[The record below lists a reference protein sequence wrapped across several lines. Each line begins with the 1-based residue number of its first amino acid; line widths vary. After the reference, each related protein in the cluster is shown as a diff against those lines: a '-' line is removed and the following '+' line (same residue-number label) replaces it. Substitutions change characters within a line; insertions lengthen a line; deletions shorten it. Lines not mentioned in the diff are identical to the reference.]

1 MTEDKA
7 VAVDMFLYLLDL
19 LGGAIVSLPLVL
31 ICLLLWD
38 RERFCRRW
46 LWMVMLVLY
55 LNAMY
60 ITIGVPNFQYIT
72 WDPTLN
78 LIPFQDFSHS
88 NIIGMILNIVMFAPL
103 GFLLPAYF
111 ERYRQWHRTLAAGLI
126 TSLLVEMIQLF
137 TFRATDVDDLLM
149 NTLGAVV
156 GFLAAKLVLRLRS
169 TISQRWKDLWLL
181 VAINGIVILVIVFI
195 RYPMM
200 EKLLALLHY
209 E

>member
-1 MTEDKA
+1 MDSL
-7 VAVDMFLYLLDL
+7 LYLVDRLA
-19 LGGAIVSLPLVL
+19 GAIVSLPLVL
-31 ICLLLWD
+31 ICLLIWD

-46 LWMVMLVLY
+46 FWAAALVLY

-60 ITIGVPNFQYIT
+60 ITVGVPDFQYIT

-78 LIPFQDFSHS
+78 LIPLQDFSHS
-88 NIIGMILNIVMFAPL
+88 NIIGMVLNIVMFVPL

-111 ERYRQWHRTLAAGLI
+111 ERYRQWNRTLAAGLL
-126 TSLLVEMIQLF
+126 TSLLVEILQLL

-156 GFLAAKLVLRLRS
+156 GFLAAKMVLRLRS
-169 TISQRWKDLWLL
+169 TISPRRKDLWLL
-181 VAINGIVILVIVFI
+181 LAIYGITLLVTVFL

-200 EKLLALLHY
+200 DLLLRLLHY